1 MASAEELVKKVEAG
15 AEIEDSK
22 PLEAVATYRDVI
34 FGVGGSDGDSVKA
47 KESAIDKLS
56 KLYAKLKDAPAL
68 RTLLTELRPL
78 FATVPKAKTAKIVRN
93 IIDILAGVPGFDDL
107 QVELCKE
114 QVAWARAEKRTFLRH
129 RVELRLSGLYLDMKS
144 FQDALKLIGQL
155 AFEVKK
161 LDDKLLLVDIHLLE
175 SKIHYALLRSVAAT

>member
-1 MASAEELVKKVEAG
+1 M
-15 AEIEDSK
+15 
-22 PLEAVATYRDVI
+22 EAVATYRDVI

-107 QVELCKE
+107 QV
-114 QVAWARAEKRTFLRH
+114 
-129 RVELRLSGLYLDMKS
+129 LS
-144 FQDALKLIGQL
+144 LIH
-155 AFEVKK
+155 
-161 LDDKLLLVDIHLLE
+161 I
-175 SKIHYALLRSVAAT
+175 